1 MSSNAIFVPMPH
13 PAKLRL
19 NNPVNVFHVIE
30 LKLNRVEW
38 LVITSLVLWVEAGI
52 KPTTFGL

>member
-1 MSSNAIFVPMPH
+1 MSFNAIFVPMPH

-19 NNPVNVFHVIE
+19 KNPVNVFQVID

-38 LVITSLVLWVEAGI
+38 LVLTSLVFWAEAGI
-52 KPTTFGL
+52 KPATFGL

>member
-1 MSSNAIFVPMPH
+1 MSFNAIFVPMPH

-19 NNPVNVFHVIE
+19 KNPVNVFQVID

-38 LVITSLVLWVEAGI
+38 PVLTYLVLWAEAGI
-52 KPTTFGL
+52 EPTTFGL

>member
-1 MSSNAIFVPMPH
+1 MQFLSQCRTQQSLGLTIQLMSEFVT
-13 PAKLRL
+13 
-19 NNPVNVFHVIE
+19 E